1 MDAAG
6 IILADNAASLSEELT
21 EHRTLSAVPFGA
33 KYRLIDFSLSNMVNA
48 DISSVGLIMGQDYD
62 SLMHHVQSGAEWD
75 LNRKNGGLR
84 YLPPLSAANSV
95 LAHGSPLQSLRNN
108 EFYIRQLKEKYL
120 VVCGSGYAGSMD
132 FAALL
137 QQHID
142 SEADI
147 TVMFCRNVVNST
159 PLYKRIGLDTTSEGR
174 IVSFD
179 PAQTDAL
186 ASEITMN
193 TCVIERE
200 LLLSLMDTLSR
211 NPRGLTPVEA
221 QQEMLVTKKVY
232 AYFTDKQAIYL
243 EDLPTYLSGSLAL
256 LDHDVRKQL
265 FHSDSGP
272 VITKTKDSPATRYGK
287 GAKVSNSMIADGAV
301 IEGEVR
307 NSIIFR
313 GARIK
318 KNAVVENS
326 VILQD
331 STVGEGAHLTCAIL
345 DKDVI
350 INDGR
355 LLSGYVTH
363 PFLCRKGERI

>member
-6 IILADNAASLSEELT
+6 IILADNAASLTEELT
-21 EHRTLSAVPFGA
+21 EHRTLSSLPFGA
-33 KYRLIDFSLSNMVNA
+33 KYRLIDFTLSNMVNA
-48 DISSVGLIMGQDYD
+48 DIGSVGLIMGQDYD

-75 LNRKNGGLR
+75 LDRKNGGLR
-84 YLPPLSAANSV
+84 YLPPLSYVGSS
-95 LAHGSPLQSLRNN
+95 LAYGSPLQSLRNN
-108 EFYIRQLKEKYL
+108 EFYLRQLKEKYL
-120 VVCGSGYAGSMD
+120 VICGNGYAGSLD
-132 FAALL
+132 FAALV

-142 SEADI
+142 TGADI
-147 TVMFCRNVVNST
+147 TVMFCRNVVNGT
-159 PLYKRIGLDTTSEGR
+159 PLYQRIRLDTDSDGR
-174 IVSFD
+174 IRSFD

-186 ASEITMN
+186 AKEITMN
-193 TCVIERE
+193 TCVIERKLLLE
-200 LLLSLMDTLSR
+200 LLDSLSR

-221 QQEMLVTKKVY
+221 QQEMLITKKIY
-232 AYFTDKQAIYL
+232 AYFTDKQVIYL
-243 EDLPTYLSGSLAL
+243 EDLNSYLSGSLAL
-256 LDHDVRKQL
+256 LDPDVRSQL
-265 FHSDSGP
+265 FHSESGP
-272 VITKTKDSPATRYGK
+272 VITKTKDSPATRYSK
-287 GAKVSNSMIADGAV
+287 DAKVSNCMIADGAV

-307 NSIIFR
+307 NSIVFR

-331 STVGEGAHLTCAIL
+331 STVGEGAHLNYAVL
-345 DKDVI
+345 DKEVI